1 VLEADSQLDQV
12 DRYGRLLRYVN
23 RRGVNVNVELVRRG
37 AAEPYFYR
45 GERGRYASR
54 LLAAARGAK
63 SAQRGMWGAGCGAQS
78 EPVPLVPPT
87 GSCDPNY
94 AGACVP
100 RYPPDLDCPQ
110 LEALGL
116 DLPVRVVGSDPHRL
130 DADGDRLGC
139 E

>member
-1 VLEADSQLDQV
+1 MLETDARLDQV

-23 RRGVNVNVELVRRG
+23 RGRNNVNVELVRRG

-54 LLAAARGAK
+54 LLAAARTAK
-63 SAQRGMWGAGCGAQS
+63 TARRGLWGANCGS
-78 EPVPLVPPT
+78 PTDPVPLVPT
-87 GSCDPNY
+87 GSCDPNH

-100 RYPPDLDCPQ
+100 RYPPDLDCGE
-110 LEALGL
+110 LRALGL
-116 DLPVRVVGSDPHRL
+116 DLPVRIVGSDPHRL
-130 DADGDRLGC
+130 DADVDGLGC